1 MIGIATALWLSKP
14 LRWALAGLAL
24 MAAYEAFKFQQ
35 QKIGAERATAAIEK
49 KSNEDARKADEVR
62 DDTASGKLTSR
73 VRNPF
78 ERSAGKQP

>member
-14 LRWALAGLAL
+14 LRWALTGLAL

-49 KSNEDARKADEVR
+49 KSNDDARKADEVR
-62 DDTASGKLTSR
+62 DAVASSK
-73 VRNPF
+73 PF
-78 ERSAGKQP
+78 SGLRDPNRRDAGNKP